1 MKGCLRSVR
10 ATVFCILALFFTLGC
25 SKTELTNWK
34 LLQEDSYGNTFYY
47 DTKSVKQVSENSVTV
62 WAKSNAAR
70 YLYEIDCKNRKA
82 RILQEDDKSISNP
95 RWLDISGNSGDALV
109 YKSVCPSR

>member
-1 MKGCLRSVR
+1 MNDYLRSVK
-10 ATVFCILALFFTLGC
+10 ATALCIFALSFVLGC

-34 LLQEDSYGNTFYY
+34 LLQEDSYGNAFYY

-95 RWLDISGNSGDALV
+95 RWTDISGTSGDALV
-109 YKSVCPSR
+109 YKSVCP